1 MNFCQ
6 KKLLSKY
13 KIPHKLQQSAYEATF
28 PRPWFGKLPPG
39 RFVSITSRQI
49 ANRVVCCPL
58 LVVCPPIWEAWEV
71 GVLVLVFGGVV
82 VVIGPFPPLP
92 LPPGLVVIGT
102 LPPLPPLPGLVVI
115 GVFAKLDGFLTP
127 E

>member
-1 MNFCQ
+1 
-6 KKLLSKY
+6 
-13 KIPHKLQQSAYEATF
+13 
-28 PRPWFGKLPPG
+28 
-39 RFVSITSRQI
+39 
-49 ANRVVCCPL
+49 
-58 LVVCPPIWEAWEV
+58 
-71 GVLVLVFGGVV
+71 VLVFGGVV